1 MWFETNLLF
10 VNNTLPSWILDY
22 KLFVDFIIKSKF
34 DTIKVF
40 ILYQINNHIS
50 LSKYLNIYYKFK
62 LP

>member
-40 ILYQINNHIS
+40 ILYQINNHIL

>member
-10 VNNTLPSWILDY
+10 VNNTLPSWILEY